1 MKMKKLLAGA
11 IIFFTPFVL
20 HAQDDLR
27 LGDGINIGAE
37 YVRII
42 TAIFVLYLMI
52 TFIITIIKS
61 ILDFR
66 LKSKMVDKGVSDK
79 VVEQF
84 LQPQNKDAKTQAIKA
99 FLILAGIGVGLTAI
113 NFTSPIGIHSFA
125 IMAFSIALSF
135 LGYFYFIKRSEADY
149 ANKISNP

>member
-1 MKMKKLLAGA
+1 MKKLLAAG

-20 HAQDDLR
+20 HAQQDRFGGGFILKD
-27 LGDGINIGAE
+27 E
-37 YVRII
+37 YFRII
-42 TAIFVLYLMI
+42 TGIFVLYLII
-52 TFIITIIKS
+52 TFFITIIKS

-66 LKSKMVDKGVSDK
+66 LKSKMVDKGVADT

-84 LQPQNKDAKTQAIKA
+84 LQPEKRDAKTQAIKA
-99 FLILAGIGVGLTAI
+99 FLILAGIAAGLTAI

-135 LGYFYFIKRSEADY
+135 LGYFYFIKKSEADY
-149 ANKISNP
+149 SGKSSNP

>member
-1 MKMKKLLAGA
+1 MKMKKLIAAA

-20 HAQDDLR
+20 HAQDIQF
-27 LGDGINIGAE
+27 GDRIQIKDE

-42 TAIFVLYLMI
+42 AGIFVLYLVI
-52 TFIITIIKS
+52 TFLITIIKS

-66 LKSKMVDKGVSDK
+66 LKSKMVDKGVSDT

-113 NFTSPIGIHSFA
+113 YFTIPLGIHSFA

-135 LGYFYFIKRSEADY
+135 LGYFFFIRRSEYKD
-149 ANKISNP
+149 

>member
-1 MKMKKLLAGA
+1 MKKLVTIA

-20 HAQDDLR
+20 YAQEDLR
-27 LGDGINIGAE
+27 IGGGFNIKDE
-37 YVRII
+37 YFRII

-52 TFIITIIKS
+52 TFILAIIKT

-66 LKSKMVDKGVSDK
+66 LKSRMVDKGVSDK

-84 LQPQNKDAKTQAIKA
+84 LQPQNRDAKTQAIKA

-135 LGYFYFIKRSEADY
+135 LGYFYFIKRSEVDSTGRT
-149 ANKISNP
+149 SNP

>member
-1 MKMKKLLAGA
+1 
-11 IIFFTPFVL
+11 
-20 HAQDDLR
+20 
-27 LGDGINIGAE
+27 
-37 YVRII
+37 
-42 TAIFVLYLMI
+42 MI
-52 TFIITIIKS
+52 TFILAIIKT

-66 LKSKMVDKGVSDK
+66 LKSRMVDKGVSDK

-84 LQPQNKDAKTQAIKA
+84 LQPQNRDAKTQAIKA

-135 LGYFYFIKRSEADY
+135 LGYFYFIKRLEADS
-149 ANKISNP
+149 AGRTSNP

>member
-1 MKMKKLLAGA
+1 MEMKKLLAAA
-11 IIFFTPFVL
+11 IIFFTPFAL
-20 HAQDDLR
+20 RAQEDLR
-27 LGDGINIGAE
+27 LGGGIKIDRE

-42 TAIFVLYLMI
+42 ATVFVLYLII

-66 LKSKMVDKGVSDK
+66 LKSKMVDKGVSDT

-84 LQPQNKDAKTQAIKA
+84 LQPQNRDAKTQAIKA

-113 NFTSPIGIHSFA
+113 SFTIPIGIHSFA

-135 LGYFYFIKRSEADY
+135 LGYFLYIRKSEFRD
-149 ANKISNP
+149 

>member
-1 MKMKKLLAGA
+1 MKKLVTVA
-11 IIFFTPFVL
+11 IIFFAPFIL
-20 HAQDDLR
+20 HAQEDLR
-27 LGDGINIGAE
+27 LGGFNIKDE
-37 YVRII
+37 YFRIV

-52 TFIITIIKS
+52 TFIITIIKT

-66 LKSKMVDKGVSDK
+66 LKSKMVDKGVTDK

-84 LQPQNKDAKTQAIKA
+84 LQPQNRDAKTQAIKA

-135 LGYFYFIKRSEADY
+135 LGYFFFIKRSEADY
-149 ANKISNP
+149 ARRNFNP

>member
-1 MKMKKLLAGA
+1 MKKIVAAA
-11 IIFFTPFVL
+11 IIFFAPFVL
-20 HAQDDLR
+20 HAQDGQLR
-27 LGDGINIGAE
+27 GGFNIKDE
-37 YVRII
+37 YFRII

-52 TFIITIIKS
+52 TFIITIIKT

-66 LKSKMVDKGVSDK
+66 LKSRMVDKGVSDK

-84 LQPQNKDAKTQAIKA
+84 LQPQNRDAKTQAIKA

-113 NFTSPIGIHSFA
+113 NLTIPMGIHSFA

-135 LGYFYFIKRSEADY
+135 LGYFFYIRRSEYKD
-149 ANKISNP
+149 

>member
-1 MKMKKLLAGA
+1 MKKLIAA
-11 IIFFTPFVL
+11 TIFLTPFVL
-20 HAQDDLR
+20 HAQEDLR
-27 LGDGINIGAE
+27 IGSGFKIDRE
-37 YVRII
+37 YARII
-42 TAIFVLYLMI
+42 ATVFVLYLVI

-84 LQPQNKDAKTQAIKA
+84 LQPQNRDAKTQAIKA

-113 NFTSPIGIHSFA
+113 NFTSPVGIHSFA

-135 LGYFYFIKRSEADY
+135 LGYFYFIKRSETDY
-149 ANKISNP
+149 AGRTSNP

>member
-1 MKMKKLLAGA
+1 MKKLVVVA
-11 IIFFTPFVL
+11 IIFFIPFVL
-20 HAQDDLR
+20 YAQEDLLR
-27 LGDGINIGAE
+27 GGGIQISAE
-37 YVRII
+37 YVRIFASI
-42 TAIFVLYLMI
+42 VVLYLII
-52 TFIITIIKS
+52 TFILAIIKS

-66 LKSKMVDKGVSDK
+66 LKSRMVDKGVSDK

-84 LQPQNKDAKTQAIKA
+84 LQPQNRDAKTQAIKA

-135 LGYFYFIKRSEADY
+135 LGYFYFIKRLEADS
-149 ANKISNP
+149 AGRTSNS

>member
-1 MKMKKLLAGA
+1 MKKLITAA
-11 IIFFTPFVL
+11 TIFFAPFVL
-20 HAQDDLR
+20 HAQDLQ
-27 LGDGINIGAE
+27 LGNRIQINDE
-37 YVRII
+37 YFRII

-66 LKSKMVDKGVSDK
+66 LKSKMVDKGVADT

-99 FLILAGIGVGLTAI
+99 FLILAGIGVGLMAI
-113 NFTSPIGIHSFA
+113 NFTIPIGIHSFA
-125 IMAFSIALSF
+125 IMAFSLALSF
-135 LGYFYFIKRSEADY
+135 LGYFFYLRRQGV
-149 ANKISNP
+149 

>member
-1 MKMKKLLAGA
+1 MKMKKLVVVA
-11 IIFFTPFVL
+11 IIFFIPFVL
-20 HAQDDLR
+20 YAQEDLLR
-27 LGDGINIGAE
+27 GGGIQISAE
-37 YVRII
+37 YVRIFASI
-42 TAIFVLYLMI
+42 VVLYLII
-52 TFIITIIKS
+52 TFILAIIKS

-66 LKSKMVDKGVSDK
+66 LKSRMVDKGVSDK

-84 LQPQNKDAKTQAIKA
+84 LQPQNRDSKTQAIKA

-149 ANKISNP
+149 ARRNSNL

>member
-1 MKMKKLLAGA
+1 
-11 IIFFTPFVL
+11 
-20 HAQDDLR
+20 
-27 LGDGINIGAE
+27 
-37 YVRII
+37 
-42 TAIFVLYLMI
+42 MI
-52 TFIITIIKS
+52 TFILAIIKT

-84 LQPQNKDAKTQAIKA
+84 LQPQNRDAKTQAIKA

-135 LGYFYFIKRSEADY
+135 LGYFYFIKRSEADS
-149 ANKISNP
+149 AGRTSNP

>member
-1 MKMKKLLAGA
+1 MEIKKLLAAA
-11 IIFFTPFVL
+11 IIFFTPFAL
-20 HAQDDLR
+20 RAQEDLR
-27 LGDGINIGAE
+27 LGGGIKIDRE

-42 TAIFVLYLMI
+42 ATVFVLYLII

-66 LKSKMVDKGVSDK
+66 LKSKMVDKGVSDT

-113 NFTSPIGIHSFA
+113 YFTIPLGIHSFA

-135 LGYFYFIKRSEADY
+135 LGYFFFIRRSEYKD
-149 ANKISNP
+149 

>member
-1 MKMKKLLAGA
+1 MKKLVTIA
-11 IIFFTPFVL
+11 IIFFTPFFL
-20 HAQDDLR
+20 FAQEDLR
-27 LGDGINIGAE
+27 LDGGFKMNDE
-37 YVRII
+37 YFRII
-42 TAIFVLYLMI
+42 TAIFVLYLII

-84 LQPQNKDAKTQAIKA
+84 LQPQNRDAKTQAIKA

-149 ANKISNP
+149 TRKISNP

>member
-1 MKMKKLLAGA
+1 MKKLLSGL
-11 IIFFTPFVL
+11 IIFFAPFVL
-20 HAQDDLR
+20 HAQEDLR
-27 LGDGINIGAE
+27 IGGGFNIKDE
-37 YVRII
+37 YFRII

-52 TFIITIIKS
+52 TFIITIIKT

-66 LKSKMVDKGVSDK
+66 LKSRMVDKGVSDK

-84 LQPQNKDAKTQAIKA
+84 LQPQNRDAKTQAIKA

-113 NFTSPIGIHSFA
+113 NFTSPLGIHSFA

-149 ANKISNP
+149 ANRISNP